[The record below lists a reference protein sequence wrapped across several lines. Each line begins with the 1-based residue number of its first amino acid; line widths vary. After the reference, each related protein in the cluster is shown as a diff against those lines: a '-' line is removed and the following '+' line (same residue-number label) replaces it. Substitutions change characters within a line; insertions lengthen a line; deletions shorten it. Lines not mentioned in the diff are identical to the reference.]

1 MYSWILF
8 AGAIFFALAGAV
20 ISAILDKNPGACRKI
35 TYLFAIIAS
44 CFGIASAIAV
54 LAGDEMG
61 ITLFATPSLGTLT
74 FGTYALSMNGLGAF
88 FMLVISLLVLVVSIY
103 SIDYV
108 QEYQGK
114 YSTGLMGALYN
125 LFFVTMLFV
134 ITSSNCILFIIA
146 WEGMSIV
153 SFFLVVYER
162 NKKESLM
169 AGIVYVIM
177 THIGTACIIIAFL
190 MMASISGS
198 FDFSS
203 FTQPAFKAALS
214 PGMKDAI
221 FILLLV
227 GFGMKAGVVPLHVW
241 LPMAHPQAPANVS
254 ALMSG
259 VMIKTPIFMLIQVTF
274 NFLGIGSGDV
284 WWGIVII
291 IIGCISAILGVLYAN
306 VEQDMKRLL
315 AYHSVENIG
324 IIFIGLGAAVLFQA
338 LGLGE
343 IAALAL
349 IGTLFHVLSHALFK
363 GLLFLGAGSI
373 QYATHTKNI
382 EELGGLAKL
391 MPKTSVYYFFG
402 VMSIIAL
409 PPFNGFVSEWLIFQS
424 LMLSVILTAIP
435 AIQAFMAISIAIL
448 ALSGGLAIACFVHT
462 YGITFLALP
471 RSEHARQ
478 AKEVPR
484 LMHGS
489 MAVLAISCL
498 VTGLLSM
505 FLISIFNVI
514 VAPITGSSSIISG
527 LNWIF
532 MVPVVQNF
540 AGFSPLLLCIVMLI
554 ILPLVYGISKFVGG
568 KQKIEIADTWDC
580 GTPINERNEY
590 TATAFSNP
598 INKVFTRVFRN
609 KPRIEIIP
617 SESPYIFKEKKYEA
631 NEKKLV
637 IEKDFYEPLVRGI
650 VKISQKMKKMQ
661 SGSISKYLIYIFIV
675 LVLLLIFLR

>member
-1 MYSWILF
+1 MYSWIMF
-8 AGAIFFALAGAV
+8 SGAIFIALVGAV
-20 ISAILDKNPGACRKI
+20 ISAILDRNPGACRKI
-35 TYLFAIIAS
+35 TYLFAAIAS

-54 LAGDEMG
+54 LAGDEMD
-61 ITLFATPSLGTLT
+61 ITLFTTPSLETFS

-88 FMLVISLLVLVVSIY
+88 FILVISLLMLIVSIF

-108 QEYQGK
+108 HEYQGK
-114 YSTGLMGALYN
+114 YSIGLMGVLYN

-134 ITSSNCILFIIA
+134 ITSSNAILFIIA
-146 WEGMSIV
+146 WEGMSVV

-169 AGIVYVIM
+169 AGTVYVIM
-177 THIGTACIIIAFL
+177 THVGTAFIIIAFL

-198 FDFSS
+198 FDFAS

-221 FILLLV
+221 FTMLLI
-227 GFGMKAGVVPLHVW
+227 GFGTKAGVVPLHIW
-241 LPMAHPQAPANVS
+241 LPMAHPEAPGNVS

-274 NFLGIGSGDV
+274 NFLGIGAENV

-324 IIFIGLGAAVLFQA
+324 IIFIGLGASILFQA
-338 LGLGE
+338 LGQVE
-343 IAALAL
+343 IATLAL

-373 QYATHTKNI
+373 QYSTHTKNI

-435 AIQAFMAISIAIL
+435 GIQAFIAISIAIL

-471 RSEHARQ
+471 RSEHARE

-489 MAVLAISCL
+489 MAVLAILCL
-498 VTGLLSM
+498 ITGLLSL
-505 FLISIFNVI
+505 FLISMFNGI
-514 VAPITGSSSIISG
+514 VTPITGSSSIIEG

-532 MVPVVQNF
+532 TVPVVQNF
-540 AGFSPLLLCIVMLI
+540 AGFSPLLLCIVMII

-568 KQKIEIADTWDC
+568 KQKVEIADTWDC

-598 INKVFTRVFRN
+598 INKVFNRLFRP
-609 KPRIEIIP
+609 KPRVEITP
-617 SESPYIFKEKKYEA
+617 SVSPYVFKEKRYTA
-631 NEKKLV
+631 NEKELV
-637 IEKDFYEPLVRGI
+637 IEKHIYEPIVHGI
-650 VKISQKMKKMQ
+650 VKVSQKMKKMQ
-661 SGSISKYLIYIFIV
+661 NGSINMYLIYIFIV